1 MEEAKRQSIIPH
13 RELFGIISNIYRE
26 IYGCISF
33 WLLRSVTLSMVNIIR
48 LKGGTDEEYS

>member
-33 WLLRSVTLSMVNIIR
+33 WLLRWGMSTVES
-48 LKGGTDEEYS
+48 